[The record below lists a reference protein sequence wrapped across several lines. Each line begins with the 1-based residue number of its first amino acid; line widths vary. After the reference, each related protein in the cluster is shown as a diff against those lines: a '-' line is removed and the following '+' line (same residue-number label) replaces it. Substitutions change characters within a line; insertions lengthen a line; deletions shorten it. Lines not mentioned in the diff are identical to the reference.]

1 MNYNPYIIAHRGF
14 SSKYPENT
22 ILAVNKSVGIADIVE
37 FDVQLT
43 KDRYVVLFHDRT
55 TKRIF
60 PEIEEKRILDL
71 YYHELKELNAGKW
84 FSSKIE
90 KQTIPKLE
98 EVVEKIN
105 NKISMII
112 ELKNKGNKEEKE
124 ELATKVLNILDDY
137 NVSLNK
143 GYLSVRDL
151 EMLEIINSFSSKYK
165 IGLMQKKR
173 TPEEFI
179 ELVKSNNLEFA
190 QIRWKN
196 WTEREW
202 KELLSLET
210 KITAFYADEEKEY
223 KILVEKQVYG
233 IFTNF
238 PEKLRKVLNT

>member
-1 MNYNPYIIAHRGF
+1 
-14 SSKYPENT
+14 
-22 ILAVNKSVGIADIVE
+22 
-37 FDVQLT
+37 
-43 KDRYVVLFHDRT
+43 
-55 TKRIF
+55 
-60 PEIEEKRILDL
+60 
-71 YYHELKELNAGKW
+71 
-84 FSSKIE
+84 
-90 KQTIPKLE
+90 
-98 EVVEKIN
+98 
-105 NKISMII
+105 MII
-112 ELKNKGNKEEKE
+112 ELKNKGNKEKKE